1 MSRSNFAVGT
11 GPHAPRFGSAIS
23 EYEYQKAVQTL
34 HWRLRTANTGTPRQ
48 SREESYKFIH
58 GWTQS
63 ENPKYSG
70 QISSLCQITLCQIA
84 LCQIT
89 LCQITLC
96 AGYREVSLSL

>member
-1 MSRSNFAVGT
+1 MSRSNFPVGT
-11 GPHAPRFGSAIS
+11 GQHAARFGPTIS

-48 SREESYKFIH
+48 SHEESYKLTH

-70 QISSLCQITLCQIA
+70 QISSLCRITLCEV
-84 LCQIT
+84 
-89 LCQITLC
+89 
-96 AGYREVSLSL
+96 YREVSLSL